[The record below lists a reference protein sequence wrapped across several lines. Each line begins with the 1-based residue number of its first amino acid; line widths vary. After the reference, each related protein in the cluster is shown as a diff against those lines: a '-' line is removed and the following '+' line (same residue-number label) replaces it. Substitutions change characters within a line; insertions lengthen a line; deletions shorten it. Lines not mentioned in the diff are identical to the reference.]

1 MTKPFWHNR
10 YVTVIGLRLLII
22 TVACQSFRMPTSTHV
37 SHFQKKMKY
46 HRYDLQTAFTSFE
59 TRKSFA
65 MIPGFGRVATPQKVH
80 EDDKI
85 ETIYKTRRWRN
96 NIAKKP
102 SKSSVEKPLLRP
114 VSLEE
119 NRDHVSKCFDPTRCW
134 RCLYLRNRE
143 EWGQVATLKSG
154 GHIIGSWLCLTQHED
169 EDGSDFVGLSCIVCQ
184 KANVENNFSKGMV
197 QFLDPLMG

>member
-1 MTKPFWHNR
+1 M
-10 YVTVIGLRLLII
+10 
-22 TVACQSFRMPTSTHV
+22 
-37 SHFQKKMKY
+37 
-46 HRYDLQTAFTSFE
+46 QTAFTSFE
-59 TRKSFA
+59 TKKSFA
-65 MIPGFGRVATPQKVH
+65 VIPGFGRVATPQKVH

-169 EDGSDFVGLSCIVCQ
+169 EDGSDFVGLSCIACQ
-184 KANVENNFSKGMV
+184 KANAENNFSKGMV
-197 QFLDPLMG
+197 QFLHPLMG

>member
-1 MTKPFWHNR
+1 MICKQPSHHLKLKNHLQWSLGLAVLRHRRRSTRMIKLKQFTKLD
-10 YVTVIGLRLLII
+10 G
-22 TVACQSFRMPTSTHV
+22 
-37 SHFQKKMKY
+37 
-46 HRYDLQTAFTSFE
+46 
-59 TRKSFA
+59 
-65 MIPGFGRVATPQKVH
+65 GG
-80 EDDKI
+80 
-85 ETIYKTRRWRN
+85 TISQ
-96 NIAKKP
+96 KKP

-134 RCLYLRNRE
+134 GCLYLRNRE
-143 EWGQVATLKSG
+143 EWGQVATWKWG

-197 QFLDPLMG
+197 QFLDPLMGWCFNFSLSQWPMANNNLSTISSIQFI